1 MCFSNLSLNFSHDF
15 YFPQL
20 NYFKWPARS
29 RYLKMQLIGLI
40 LKPRALVVGKF
51 VLFDYSE
58 EFGPLVSDKMA

>member
-1 MCFSNLSLNFSHDF
+1 
-15 YFPQL
+15 
-20 NYFKWPARS
+20 
-29 RYLKMQLIGLI
+29 MQLIGLI